1 MAKHLSV
8 ILKQY
13 NDVISGK
20 VPASKVM
27 ALSTGKDPGV
37 DYAGKMPDER
47 DFVASHSVEKFP
59 DRNGNGD
66 DVFNASNIK
75 LADVDRHGHLPN
87 PKSTKVY
94 QQTNEEFDLVEAV
107 KSGNLAYGY
116 HGTITGSKLEK
127 DKKYSAMHTKVKRL
141 VGEAGHLQ
149 DAKKPN
155 VMVKHFLDSSHGRHI
170 AGDDSNQNIISRF
183 SKFKK
188 TYNPELHEE
197 TGQIDEAKDEGE
209 YGYEG
214 DMAITQLKTIVRHS
228 QHLIDMLK
236 PDTDLPEWVQAKI
249 TKAEDYISTSH
260 DYLMSEMTEENGNFE
275 QIDEADLM
283 HVKVGEKVRLTNPKA
298 PARHTVTAIK
308 GKNAHVKKD
317 SGEEIVL
324 PLDRLKRVKYK
335 AMQLAN
341 EEVEQI
347 DEAKCNMTEAGT
359 MCEVHGMKS
368 CNKEETNSASDKE
381 PRYNGKDK
389 KNVRQLLTDKK
400 TLQEKAES
408 IVQQKL
414 MAMALAHKRGEMD
427 DASEQVKKLAASMTE
442 KQLRDYAETK
452 HTGLPKRVQKEESAP
467 APTPITFPVTN
478 SREGFKL

>member
-20 VPASKVM
+20 VPASTVM
-27 ALSTGKDPGV
+27 ALSTGKNPGV

-75 LADVDRHGHLPN
+75 VTEPGRHGHLPN
-87 PKSTKVY
+87 PKSVKVY
-94 QQTNEEFDLVEAV
+94 QQSNEEFDL
-107 KSGNLAYGY
+107 
-116 HGTITGSKLEK
+116 
-127 DKKYSAMHTKVKRL
+127 
-141 VGEAGHLQ
+141 
-149 DAKKPN
+149 
-155 VMVKHFLDSSHGRHI
+155 
-170 AGDDSNQNIISRF
+170 
-183 SKFKK
+183 
-188 TYNPELHEE
+188 
-197 TGQIDEAKDEGE
+197 DEAKDEGE

-214 DMAITQLKTIVRHS
+214 DMAITQLKTIIRNS
-228 QHLIDMLK
+228 QHLIGMLK

-260 DYLMSEMTEENGNFE
+260 DYLMSEMTEENKSFE
-275 QIDEADLM
+275 QIDEISSTLARKYGSKATRAGLEAKSKGDRATANKRFKGVNLASAKAFPNQYKNSPIKA
-283 HVKVGEKVRLTNPKA
+283 KVSAT
-298 PARHTVTAIK
+298 
-308 GKNAHVKKD
+308 
-317 SGEEIVL
+317 
-324 PLDRLKRVKYK
+324 
-335 AMQLAN
+335 N
-341 EEVEQI
+341 EEVDQI

-359 MCEVHGMKS
+359 MCEVHGMKG
-368 CNKEETNSASDKE
+368 CNKEETKSASDKE

-408 IVQQKL
+408 VVQQKL

-442 KQLRDYAETK
+442 KQLTDFAKTK
-452 HTGLPKRVQKEESAP
+452 HTGLPKRVQKEESAA
-467 APTPITFPVTN
+467 APTPITFPATN

>member
-75 LADVDRHGHLPN
+75 VTEPGRHGHLPN
-87 PKSTKVY
+87 PKSVKVY
-94 QQTNEEFDLVEAV
+94 QQANEEVEELDEIKKPLANYIKKRGEELKYFGDKESIRRYNKKGETVGDQLGKDV
-107 KSGNLAYGY
+107 KSRSNKFIAKAK
-116 HGTITGSKLEK
+116 SKL
-127 DKKYSAMHTKVKRL
+127 
-141 VGEAGHLQ
+141 GEEVE
-149 DAKKPN
+149 D
-155 VMVKHFLDSSHGRHI
+155 F
-170 AGDDSNQNIISRF
+170 
-183 SKFKK
+183 
-188 TYNPELHEE
+188 
-197 TGQIDEAKDEGE
+197 DEAKDEGE

-228 QHLIDMLK
+228 QHLMGMLK

-249 TKAEDYISTSH
+249 TKAEDYISTAH

-275 QIDEADLM
+275 QIDEISSKLARKYGSKATRAALEAKSKGDRATANKRFAGVNM
-283 HVKVGEKVRLTNPKA
+283 ASAKAFPNQYKNSPIKAKVSAT
-298 PARHTVTAIK
+298 
-308 GKNAHVKKD
+308 
-317 SGEEIVL
+317 
-324 PLDRLKRVKYK
+324 
-335 AMQLAN
+335 N

-359 MCEVHGMKS
+359 MCEVHGMKG
-368 CNKEETNSASDKE
+368 CNKEETKSASDKE

-389 KNVRQLLTDKK
+389 KNIRQLLTDKK
-400 TLQEKAES
+400 TLQEKAKS
-408 IVQQKL
+408 IAQQEL
-414 MAMALAHKRGEMD
+414 MAMASAHKKGKMD
-427 DASEQVKKLAASMTE
+427 NASEQVKKLAASMTE
-442 KQLRDYAETK
+442 KQLSDFAKTK
-452 HTGLPKRVQKEESAP
+452 HTGLPKRVQKEESAA

>member
-75 LADVDRHGHLPN
+75 VTEPGRHGHLPN
-87 PKSTKVY
+87 PKSVKVY
-94 QQTNEEFDLVEAV
+94 QQANEEFDLDEAA

-116 HGTITGSKLEK
+116 HGTISGSKVEK
-127 DKKYSAMHTKVKRL
+127 DKNYSAMHTKVKRL

-155 VMVKHFLDSSHGRHI
+155 IMVKHFLDSSHGRHI
-170 AGDDSNQNIISRF
+170 AGDNSNQNIISRF

-188 TYNPELHEE
+188 SYDPALHEE

-228 QHLIDMLK
+228 QHLIGMLK

-249 TKAEDYISTSH
+249 TKAEDYISTAH
-260 DYLMSEMTEENGNFE
+260 DYLMSEMTEENGNF
-275 QIDEADLM
+275 
-283 HVKVGEKVRLTNPKA
+283 
-298 PARHTVTAIK
+298 
-308 GKNAHVKKD
+308 
-317 SGEEIVL
+317 
-324 PLDRLKRVKYK
+324 
-335 AMQLAN
+335 
-341 EEVEQI
+341 EQI

-359 MCEVHGMKS
+359 MCEVHGMKG
-368 CNKEETNSASDKE
+368 CNKEETKSASDKE

-414 MAMALAHKRGEMD
+414 MAMALAHKKGEME

-442 KQLRDYAETK
+442 KQLSDFAKTK

>member
-1 MAKHLSV
+1 MSKHLSV

-20 VPASKVM
+20 VPASTVM

-75 LADVDRHGHLPN
+75 VTEPGRHGHLPN
-87 PKSTKVY
+87 PKSVKVY
-94 QQTNEEFDLVEAV
+94 QQSNEEFDL
-107 KSGNLAYGY
+107 
-116 HGTITGSKLEK
+116 
-127 DKKYSAMHTKVKRL
+127 
-141 VGEAGHLQ
+141 
-149 DAKKPN
+149 
-155 VMVKHFLDSSHGRHI
+155 
-170 AGDDSNQNIISRF
+170 
-183 SKFKK
+183 
-188 TYNPELHEE
+188 
-197 TGQIDEAKDEGE
+197 DEAKDEGE

-214 DMAITQLKTIVRHS
+214 DMAITQLKTIIRNS
-228 QHLIDMLK
+228 QHLIGMLK

-260 DYLMSEMTEENGNFE
+260 DYLMSEMTEENEF
-275 QIDEADLM
+275 
-283 HVKVGEKVRLTNPKA
+283 
-298 PARHTVTAIK
+298 
-308 GKNAHVKKD
+308 
-317 SGEEIVL
+317 S
-324 PLDRLKRVKYK
+324 
-335 AMQLAN
+335 
-341 EEVEQI
+341 
-347 DEAKCNMTEAGT
+347 EAKCNMTEAGT
-359 MCEVHGMKS
+359 MCEVHGMKG
-368 CNKEETNSASDKE
+368 CNKEETKSASDKE

-408 IVQQKL
+408 VVQQKL

-442 KQLRDYAETK
+442 KQLTDFAKTK
-452 HTGLPKRVQKEESAP
+452 HTGLPKRVQKEESAA
-467 APTPITFPVTN
+467 APTPITFPATN

>member
-75 LADVDRHGHLPN
+75 VTEPGRHGHLPN
-87 PKSTKVY
+87 PKSAEVY
-94 QQTNEEFDLVEAV
+94 QQSNEEFDL
-107 KSGNLAYGY
+107 
-116 HGTITGSKLEK
+116 
-127 DKKYSAMHTKVKRL
+127 
-141 VGEAGHLQ
+141 
-149 DAKKPN
+149 
-155 VMVKHFLDSSHGRHI
+155 
-170 AGDDSNQNIISRF
+170 
-183 SKFKK
+183 
-188 TYNPELHEE
+188 
-197 TGQIDEAKDEGE
+197 DEAKDEGE

-214 DMAITQLKTIVRHS
+214 DMAITQLKTIIRNS
-228 QHLIDMLK
+228 QHLMSMLK

-260 DYLMSEMTEENGNFE
+260 DYLMSEMTEENESFE
-275 QIDEADLM
+275 QIDEISSKLARNY
-283 HVKVGEKVRLTNPKA
+283 GSKA
-298 PARHTVTAIK
+298 TRAGLEAKSKGDRATANK
-308 GKNAHVKKD
+308 
-317 SGEEIVL
+317 
-324 PLDRLKRVKYK
+324 RLKGVNLASAKAFPNQYK
-335 AMQLAN
+335 NSPIKAKVSATN
-341 EEVEQI
+341 EEVDQI

-359 MCEVHGMKS
+359 MCEVHGMKG
-368 CNKEETNSASDKE
+368 CNKEETKSASDKE

-414 MAMALAHKRGEMD
+414 MAMALAHKKGEMD

-442 KQLRDYAETK
+442 KQLTDFAKTK
-452 HTGLPKRVQKEESAP
+452 HTGLPKRVQKEESAA
-467 APTPITFPVTN
+467 APTPITFPATN

>member
-75 LADVDRHGHLPN
+75 VTEPGRHGHLPN
-87 PKSTKVY
+87 PKSVKVY
-94 QQTNEEFDLVEAV
+94 QQANEEFDLDEAA

-116 HGTITGSKLEK
+116 HGTISGSKVEK
-127 DKKYSAMHTKVKRL
+127 DKNYSAMHTKVKRL

-155 VMVKHFLDSSHGRHI
+155 IMVKHFLDSSHGRHI
-170 AGDDSNQNIISRF
+170 AGDNSNQNIISRF

-188 TYNPELHEE
+188 SYDPALHEE

-228 QHLIDMLK
+228 QHLMGMLK

-249 TKAEDYISTSH
+249 TKAEDYISTAH
-260 DYLMSEMTEENGNFE
+260 DYLMSEMTEENGNF
-275 QIDEADLM
+275 
-283 HVKVGEKVRLTNPKA
+283 
-298 PARHTVTAIK
+298 
-308 GKNAHVKKD
+308 
-317 SGEEIVL
+317 
-324 PLDRLKRVKYK
+324 
-335 AMQLAN
+335 
-341 EEVEQI
+341 EQI

-359 MCEVHGMKS
+359 MCEVHGMKG
-368 CNKEETNSASDKE
+368 CNKEETKSASDKE

-442 KQLRDYAETK
+442 KQLSDFAKTK